1 MAHAKTTLTF
11 HIHHGDAPVR
21 TEVLTQD
28 IVKIGKL
35 ASSHLRIDDE
45 NVSRMHAVIEVNGDG
60 VHVIDLGSATGTI
73 VNGRKVNKT
82 KLESGDTLELGGA
95 RVTIDIAASAAAR
108 VAPVAAAA
116 PEVARPAASFATVSP
131 APVLP
136 NPFAAPVAPI
146 AAAPVLPSEETASGE
161 EIEYGIAAS
170 GPAVN
175 PADVETMAI
184 AAEVVI
190 LWGDRSVLHVAH
202 LSPPRAFTIGEPGQR
217 ETPDFVAPGLLSGG
231 ERMPLTVEVG
241 GNVGVVIP
249 PGATGEVRVGEVV
262 QTIDTLRAAGKL
274 APCALLAGAEQY
286 VMPAG
291 AVATIR
297 LQGFT
302 FVTRA
307 TTAGKRVGGESETS
321 FRAQLW
327 TGLSLAVHSA
337 FLLMFYFLPPSA
349 SALSL
354 DLVRPDDRLV
364 QYLMTPD
371 ETVDEPVPDWVEPSA
386 STETE
391 GGTGTAHDGESG
403 SMGDEHAQH
412 TTSQYGIQGPEDNEH
427 PVMARERAR
436 EDARQAASA
445 FGTLLSQAG
454 AFSSP
459 TSPYGAERALGSD
472 PLSAL
477 GALMGDQTGAN
488 FGFGGLGPS
497 GTGRGGGGTGLGT
510 IGVGHL
516 GTIGHGAGTGS
527 GHGYGDGVGGFHGG
541 PTERVPHITSLETE
555 VHGSLS
561 REVIRRTIRRHINEV
576 RFCYEQELSQRPDL
590 AGRVTVSF
598 IIGSTGAV
606 ASSGLQSTTLDN
618 SVVES
623 CIVQAVHRW
632 TFPAPDGGGVVGVN
646 YPFVLDS
653 TGGES

>member
-1 MAHAKTTLTF
+1 MAHAKTQLTF
-11 HIHHGDAPVR
+11 HIHQGDAPVR

-35 ASSHLRIDDE
+35 PSSHLRIDDE
-45 NVSRMHAVIEVNGDG
+45 SVSRMHAVIEVSGG
-60 VHVIDLGSATGTI
+60 EVHVIDLGSATGTI
-73 VNGRKVNKT
+73 VNGRKVNKS
-82 KLESGDTLELGGA
+82 KLEAGDTLEVGA
-95 RVTIDIAASAAAR
+95 ARITVEIATQAAQTRAAA
-108 VAPVAAAA
+108 VA
-116 PEVARPAASFATVSP
+116 PEVARPVASFATASP
-131 APVLP
+131 VPVLP
-136 NPFAAPVAPI
+136 NPFAPPAAPLA
-146 AAAPVLPSEETASGE
+146 AAAPSSEETASAE
-161 EIEYGIAAS
+161 EQEYGIAAS
-170 GPAVN
+170 GPAIN

-217 ETPDFVAPGLLSGG
+217 EMPDFVAPGLLSGG
-231 ERMPLTVEVG
+231 ERMPLTVEVN
-241 GNVGVVIP
+241 GNVAAVIP
-249 PGATGEVRVGEVV
+249 PGASGEVRVGEAT
-262 QTIDTLRAAGKL
+262 QSIDALRAAGKL
-274 APCALLAGAEQY
+274 APCATLAGAEQY
-286 VMPAG
+286 VLPQG

-297 LQGFT
+297 FQGFT

-307 TTAGKRVGGESETS
+307 TTAGKRVGAETETS

-403 SMGDEHAQH
+403 SMGDEHAAH
-412 TTSQYGIQGPEDNEH
+412 TTSRYGIQGTDEH

-445 FGTLLSQAG
+445 FGALLTQAG

-459 TSPYGAERALGSD
+459 TSPYGADQAIGAD

-516 GTIGHGAGTGS
+516 GTIGHGAGTG
-527 GHGYGDGVGGFHGG
+527 GGNGYGDGVAGFHG
-541 PTERVPHITSLETE
+541 PPRHVLPHIGSGEAD
-555 VHGSLS
+555 VRGSLS

-576 RFCYEQELSQRPDL
+576 RFCYEQQLSQRPDL

-598 IIGSTGAV
+598 IISSTGAV
-606 ASSGLQSTTLDN
+606 SSSGMQSTTLN
-618 SVVES
+618 NAAVES
-623 CIVQAVHRW
+623 CIVSSVRRW

>member
-45 NVSRMHAVIEVNGDG
+45 NVSRMHAVIEVTGDG

-95 RVTIDIAASAAAR
+95 RVTIDIGVPAEAR
-108 VAPVAAAA
+108 VAPLAAAA
-116 PEVARPAASFATVSP
+116 PEVARPASFATVSP

-146 AAAPVLPSEETASGE
+146 AAAPAASTE
-161 EIEYGIAAS
+161 PASPDEVEYGIAAT
-170 GPAVN
+170 GPAIN

-249 PGATGEVRVGEVV
+249 PGATGDVRVGEVV
-262 QTIDTLRAAGKL
+262 QSIEALRAAGKL

-291 AVATIR
+291 AVATVR

-307 TTAGKRVGGESETS
+307 TTAGKRVGAETETS

-403 SMGDEHAQH
+403 SMGDEHAAH
-412 TTSQYGIQGPEDNEH
+412 TTSRYGIQGPEDNEH

-436 EDARQAASA
+436 DEARQAASA
-445 FGTLLSQAG
+445 FGTLLTQAG

-459 TSPYGAERALGSD
+459 TSPYGADQALGAD

-510 IGVGHL
+510 IGLGHL
-516 GTIGHGAGTGS
+516 GTIGHGAGTG
-527 GHGYGDGVGGFHGG
+527 GGDGYGDGVASFHGG
-541 PTERVPHITSLETE
+541 PRHVLPHIGTGEAE
-555 VHGSLS
+555 VRGALS
-561 REVIRRTIRRHINEV
+561 REAIRRTIRRHINEV
-576 RFCYEQELSQRPDL
+576 RFCYEQQLSQRPDL

-598 IIGSTGAV
+598 IISSTGAV
-606 ASSGLQSTTLDN
+606 SSSGMQSTTLN
-618 SVVES
+618 NAAVES
-623 CIVQAVHRW
+623 CIVSSVRRW